1 MNKSYPER
9 EEVTAVQQTQ
19 EAIKEKKSSF
29 GEEQDERDGKAK
41 KILNKVLGKN
51 SCVGG
56 GCFASITKLLSS
68 KRKTAKIFVSKIGQ
82 QQQTVNEIL
91 TLFTLSS

>member
-19 EAIKEKKSSF
+19 EAIKGKKPSF

-41 KILNKVLGKN
+41 N
-51 SCVGG
+51 
-56 GCFASITKLLSS
+56 T
-68 KRKTAKIFVSKIGQ
+68 
-82 QQQTVNEIL
+82 E
-91 TLFTLSS
+91 